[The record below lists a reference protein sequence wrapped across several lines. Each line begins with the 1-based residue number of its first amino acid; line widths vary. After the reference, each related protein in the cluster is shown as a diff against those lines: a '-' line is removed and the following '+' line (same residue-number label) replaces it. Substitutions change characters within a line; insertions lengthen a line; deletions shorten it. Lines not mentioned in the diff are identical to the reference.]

1 MHRKNIF
8 LVLLLG
14 VFVISP
20 LALADSGE
28 QTEIEVTL
36 VDFPGLL
43 SSVMGDEDI
52 DNITHEIVNEIAMEL
67 GYELVV
73 NTATMELY
81 LEGILD
87 TISDFAREDVTEK
100 VEEIL
105 TEEEKIE
112 ELDMEIEDFD
122 EIEEIR
128 EIFEDVEELM
138 ELPQVKDI
146 TQEIFN
152 QL

>member
-28 QTEIEVTL
+28 QNEIEVAL

-43 SSVMGDEDI
+43 NSVMGDENI
-52 DNITHEIVNEIAMEL
+52 ENITHEEVNEVAMEL
-67 GYELVV
+67 GYDLVV
-73 NTATMELY
+73 NIATMELY

-87 TISDFAREDVTEK
+87 TISDFAREEVTEK

-105 TEEEKIE
+105 TDGEKIK

-128 EIFEDVEELM
+128 EIIEDVDELM